1 MEAGLEMRMGQ
12 LSINRIRHWS
22 RALLTLLISL
32 LLTGSHT
39 PTALEKVLKAKQLTI
54 LSRNG
59 PTTYYEGTD
68 GLDGFEYTLA
78 KAFADYL
85 NVELNITDEEHIGS
99 LISAVGSERG
109 QLGAAG
115 LTITPE
121 RSENVR
127 FTEPYMLVTQ
137 QLIYRA
143 GTQRPRNFKDLKGK
157 TILVISDSAHAE
169 TLKNLQKLYPNL
181 RWHEQSN
188 LEMIDLIEMV
198 HSGEI
203 DLSIVDSNAF
213 ELNRTLYPMA
223 RVAFDVSEAQ
233 GLAWAF
239 PKTRDNSLYQL
250 ANEFLHQARENG
262 TIDRIKDQYYGQI
275 NTMDAGSA
283 LTFAR
288 RIETRLPRWQ
298 EDMEKAGET
307 YDIDWQLL
315 AAVSYQESHWNPKA
329 QSYTGVRGLMMLTR
343 TTAKEMGVKNRTDP
357 VQSIMGGAKYL
368 KKIYDR
374 IPESVQGEDRKW
386 LALTAY
392 NIGFGHMEDAR
403 VLTQREGGN
412 PDLWVDVKRHLPL
425 LAKRKY
431 YRTLKH
437 GYARGWEPVAYVENI
452 RNFYNT
458 IAWHQQIK
466 QSRMATSRDEA
477 KQAEKTEAIYSEQAQ
492 AEAGINVL

>member
-1 MEAGLEMRMGQ
+1 MHISKI
-12 LSINRIRHWS
+12 SINRIRHWS
-22 RALLTLLISL
+22 RTLLLLCASL
-32 LLTGSHT
+32 LLSGSHT
-39 PTALEKVLKAKQLTI
+39 PTALEQVLEAGKLTI

-78 KAFADYL
+78 KAFADHL
-85 NVELNITDEEHIGS
+85 QVELKITDEEHIGS
-99 LISAVGSERG
+99 LISAVGSDRG
-109 QLGAAG
+109 QFGAAG
-115 LTITPE
+115 LTVTENRIK
-121 RSENVR
+121 NVR
-127 FTEPYMLVTQ
+127 FSEPYLQVTQ
-137 QLIYRA
+137 QLIYRS
-143 GTQRPRNFKDLKGK
+143 GSERPRSFEDLQGK
-157 TILVISDSAHAE
+157 TILVISDSAHVE
-169 TLKNLQKLYPNL
+169 TLKYLQKLYPNL

-203 DLSIVDSNAF
+203 DLSIVDSNAYD
-213 ELNRTLYPMA
+213 LNRTLYPLA
-223 RVAFDVSEAQ
+223 RVAFDISEPQ
-233 GLAWAF
+233 QLAWVF
-239 PKTRDNSLYQL
+239 PKGRDNSLYQL
-250 ANEFLHQARENG
+250 ANEFLQRARDNG
-262 TIDRIKDQYYGQI
+262 MIDQIKDQYYGQI
-275 NTMDAGSA
+275 NTMDVGSA

-298 EDMEKAGET
+298 EHMQQAGAT
-307 YDIDWQLL
+307 YNFDWQLL

-343 TTAKEMGVKNRTDP
+343 TTAKEMGIENRIDP
-357 VQSIMGGAKYL
+357 VQSIFGGAKYL
-368 KKIYDR
+368 RKIYDR
-374 IPESVQGEDRKW
+374 IPDSVEGEDRQW

-392 NIGFGHMEDAR
+392 NVGFGHMEDAR
-403 VLTQREGGN
+403 ILTEREGGDPN
-412 PDLWVDVKRHLPL
+412 KWSDVKKHLPL

-466 QSRMATSRDEA
+466 QTRMASSRDEA
-477 KQAEKTEAIYSEQAQ
+477 REAEKTEAIYNEQAQ
-492 AEAGINVL
+492 AEAGVNVL